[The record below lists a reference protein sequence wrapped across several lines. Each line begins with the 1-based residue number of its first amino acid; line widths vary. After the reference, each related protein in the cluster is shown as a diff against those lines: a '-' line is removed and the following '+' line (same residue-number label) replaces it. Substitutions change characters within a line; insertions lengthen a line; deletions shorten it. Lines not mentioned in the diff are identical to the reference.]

1 MSVVVA
7 PIAPGFQLESLG
19 TPREAGQKLID
30 AVIAP
35 EGSGKVATLLNA
47 SERSV
52 LVMPMVILYV
62 TQITT
67 YLVVDCKVHCFS

>member
-19 TPREAGQKLID
+19 SPTEAGQKLLD

-35 EGSGKVATLLNA
+35 QGSGKVATLLDA
-47 SERSV
+47 SERCWSAR
-52 LVMPMVILYV
+52 
-62 TQITT
+62 
-67 YLVVDCKVHCFS
+67 F